1 MITIKTEEE
10 IEYMRKAGHMNYMTR
25 EYLKTII
32 APGITTG
39 EIDRRAEEYIK
50 SIGGIPGFK
59 GYGGFPG
66 CICIS
71 VNDEIVHGIG
81 SDDRVLK
88 NGDIVSL
95 DVGVIYHGYHSDAA
109 ITVGVGSIN
118 KQKEHLLHHTEAALR
133 VGIREVKAGA
143 KIGNIGARI
152 QSYAEKHG
160 LGVVRELVG
169 HGVGRELHEDP
180 DVPNYGKYDT
190 GITLKEGMVIAIEP
204 MLTSG
209 SREIRELSDGW
220 TIVTKDG
227 LPSAHFE
234 HTVLVT
240 KDGYEILTGE
250 KIYG

>member
-1 MITIKTEEE
+1 MIVIKTDEE
-10 IEYMRKAGHMNYMTR
+10 IEKMRKAGHLNYLTR

-32 APGITTG
+32 TPGITTR
-39 EIDRRAEEYIK
+39 EISEKAEEYIK

-66 CICIS
+66 AICVS
-71 VNDEIVHGIG
+71 VNEEIVHGIPG
-81 SDDRVLK
+81 DRVLK

-95 DVGVIYHGYHSDAA
+95 DVGVMYDGYHSDAA
-109 ITVGVGSIN
+109 ITLPVGDIN
-118 KQKEHLLHHTEAALR
+118 KQKSHLLHHTEAALN
-133 VGIREVKAGA
+133 VGIREVKPGA

-152 QSYAEKHG
+152 QSYAERHG

-169 HGVGRELHEDP
+169 HGVGADLHEDP
-180 DVPNYGKYDT
+180 DVPNYGKYGT
-190 GITLKEGMVIAIEP
+190 GETLCEGMVIAIEP

-209 SREIRELSDGW
+209 KRYVRELSNGW

-250 KIYG
+250 GLNG

>member
-1 MITIKTEEE
+1 MITIKTKDE
-10 IEYMRKAGHMNYMTR
+10 IEKMRKAGHLNYLTR
-25 EYLKTII
+25 EYIKSII

-39 EIDRRAEEYIK
+39 EIDKMAEEYIK

-66 CICIS
+66 AICIS
-71 VNDEIVHGIG
+71 VNEEVVHGIPG
-81 SDDRVLK
+81 ERVLK
-88 NGDIVSL
+88 NGDIVSI
-95 DVGVIYHGYHSDAA
+95 DVGVMVDGYHSDAA
-109 ITVGVGSIN
+109 ETVAVGDIN

-133 VGIREVKAGA
+133 IGIKEVKPGA

-160 LGVVRELVG
+160 LGVVHELVG
-169 HGVGRELHEDP
+169 HGVGADLHEDP
-180 DVPNYGKYDT
+180 DVPNYGKYGT
-190 GITLKEGMVIAIEP
+190 GETLKEGMVIAIEP

-209 SREIRELSDGW
+209 KRFVRELSNGW

-240 KDGYEILTGE
+240 KEGYEILTGE
-250 KIYG
+250 GLNG